1 MTTCKELYDSKVYTF
16 GDVDVLK
23 GCYYDHITEA
33 ELGWNALYGASFPLI
48 EVRVLKDFDFDGRR
62 FWRLATVWFEGSSV
76 MVIQN
81 AGQEG
86 DDHARR
92 FITNADAFNKM
103 CCYIKVIVN
112 SSEEDV
118 LTDVYNE
125 GYDFGDILTTFYGNE
140 LNGHFERYK
149 F

>member
-16 GDVDVLK
+16 GDAHILK
-23 GCYYDHITEA
+23 GYDYDHVPEA
-33 ELGWNALYGASFPLI
+33 QLDWGIPSELSFPCI
-48 EVRVLKDFDFDGRR
+48 EVRILKDFDFDARR
-62 FWRLATVWFEGSSV
+62 FWRLATVWFEGGSV

-81 AGQEG
+81 AGREG
-86 DDHARR
+86 DDHAKR
-92 FITNADAFNKM
+92 FITNSDAFNKM
-103 CCYIKVIVN
+103 CRYIETIVN

-125 GYDFGDILTTFYGNE
+125 EDDFGDILTTFYGNE
-140 LNGHFERYK
+140 LSGHFERYK